1 MLETG
6 RLTQQS
12 APMLED
18 SGGSGEDV
26 IEEIVHEVL
35 KQCMMMAMTEVQYGF
50 IYEFLKNAIIEKY
63 AVELPDEESTEDS
76 SGYD

>member
-1 MLETG
+1 
-6 RLTQQS
+6 
-12 APMLED
+12 
-18 SGGSGEDV
+18 
-26 IEEIVHEVL
+26 
-35 KQCMMMAMTEVQYGF
+35 MMAMTEVQYGF